1 MIKWEEAEYIPA
13 SKVVD
18 EFLNTQPTGF
28 VTIRG
33 QYETTE
39 FYKSIEV
46 VYNGHKQRYTKN

>member
-28 VTIRG
+28 VVVRG
-33 QYETTE
+33 KYETNE
-39 FYKSIEV
+39 FYKSIEIK
-46 VYNGHKQRYTKN
+46 YNVHDDGEI